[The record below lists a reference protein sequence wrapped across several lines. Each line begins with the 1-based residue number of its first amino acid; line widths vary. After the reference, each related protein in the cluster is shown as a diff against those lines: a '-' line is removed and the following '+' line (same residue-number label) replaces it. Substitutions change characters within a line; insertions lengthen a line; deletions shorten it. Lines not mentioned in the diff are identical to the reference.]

1 MSQFNKEPIHF
12 LETLKE
18 FRKPLLYLTALLILC
33 GIIYLTDPFS
43 GNWDTDIF
51 GGLATELGGVIVTVL
66 LLESYISQ
74 RDKKLSYHRRQVALR
89 SLSIAL
95 RRHLSTLFNIF
106 KATSV
111 KAPAES
117 FRLTEVSQFFGDTF
131 LSRIQYLDFAAK
143 APVIPQMTW
152 AEYLAWQ
159 FKDFSDRLE
168 NTADKFGL
176 GLTPDDID
184 LIERLINNPYANS
197 LKNRSLSFL
206 NGESAPL
213 LLSIEKGGVINFV
226 SDKSRN
232 SFYRDLNDYHAA
244 LVDLTNSVNQVLR
257 ESGKDLIQVVEQ
269 WGDHVSPK
277 IGSACY
283 KPY

>member
-12 LETLKE
+12 LGTLKE
-18 FRKPLLYLTALLILC
+18 FRGPLLSLTALLILFV
-33 GIIYLTDPFS
+33 ILYFTDPFS
-43 GNWDTDIF
+43 GDWDSDIF
-51 GGLATELGGVIVTVL
+51 GGLATELGGVIITFL
-66 LLESYISQ
+66 LLESYISH
-74 RDKKLSYHRRQVALR
+74 REKRLSYHRRQVALR

-95 RRHLSTLFNIF
+95 RRHLGAVFNMF

-143 APVIPQMTW
+143 APCIPQMTW
-152 AEYLAWQ
+152 AEYLDWQ

-184 LIERLINNPYANS
+184 LIERLINNAYVNS
-197 LKNRSLSFL
+197 LKNRSFSFR

-213 LLSIEKGGVINFV
+213 LLSVEKGGVINFV

-232 SFYRDLNDYHAA
+232 LFYRDLNDYHVA
-244 LVDLTNSVNQVLR
+244 LVDLTNRVNQVLR
-257 ESGKDLIQVVEQ
+257 ESGKDLIQVVEE

-283 KPY
+283 KPS